1 MKEEADIK
9 EGSVTSKKSIFKD
22 GKLLIDDPEL
32 RKLIEESRLNYEER
46 QKEKERK
53 EKEEEEKKNDEKK
66 KKKSKDKKKY

>member
-46 QKEKERK
+46 
-53 EKEEEEKKNDEKK
+53 
-66 KKKSKDKKKY
+66 